1 MAEYEADGHRLE
13 EAINSVLEIKPR
25 LRQKYKRPDRSS
37 DRLYQSEVI
46 HPLNDE
52 ANCAAVC
59 GDDPSK
65 LILRSERAEDEDNPA
80 IHCGL
85 IASANQLMKN
95 ALVRDTLAAEKDIL
109 CFE

>member
-1 MAEYEADGHRLE
+1 MVLLAAINGLMTEYEVDGHRLE
-13 EAINSVLEIKPR
+13 EAINSVLEMKPR
-25 LRQKYKRPDRSS
+25 LRQNYKRPDPSY

-65 LILRSERAEDEDNPA
+65 LRLRSGRSRRR
-80 IHCGL
+80 G
-85 IASANQLMKN
+85 
-95 ALVRDTLAAEKDIL
+95 
-109 CFE
+109 